1 VVGYHSRALR
11 RTRTGLTTERPEE
24 VLRRLRAIALAF
36 PETSEASSWGHPNF
50 RAGKR
55 TFATYERVGGRPSI
69 AFRLSGADIKTLL
82 RRPHFFTTPYGRGLW
97 VSVWADGPL
106 SWRVMADLLERA
118 YRLVALKRMIT
129 ALEAGSD

>member
-1 VVGYHSRALR
+1 M
-11 RTRTGLTTERPEE
+11 TIERPEE
-24 VLRRLRAIALAF
+24 ALKRLRALALSF
-36 PETSEASSWGHPNF
+36 PETSEASSWRHPNF

-69 AFRLSGADIKTLL
+69 AFRLNGVDIKSLL

-106 SWRVMADLLERA
+106 SWRVIADLLERA
-118 YRLVALKRMIT
+118 YRLVALKRMIK

>member
-1 VVGYHSRALR
+1 MSR
-11 RTRTGLTTERPEE
+11 TKTGVTTERPEE
-24 VLRRLRAIALAF
+24 VLRRLRAIALSF

-69 AFRLSGADIKTLL
+69 AFRLNGADIKPLL

-129 ALEAGSD
+129 ALEAASD